1 MKFGHEVKLV
11 IDFEFSMLAPTTDP
25 LRKSNIHERNKNN
38 QNNLHIHEH
47 PLHSTAGR
55 YPGVKVISVYS

>member
-1 MKFGHEVKLV
+1 MTMRMKFELSGFS
-11 IDFEFSMLAPTTDP
+11 IDVGPDYRPPPIEYS
-25 LRKSNIHERNKNN
+25 IERNKNN